1 MAQGFPCNMQNL
13 TVSNSETH
21 YQNPYLNFDISYW
34 IAPKPIPNAISEV
47 PYQNFNISH
56 RSFWNW
62 YQEIEIKILIS
73 PRIPHFSCNSS
84 SQLQVFLESS
94 SVVPRDCKGTH
105 GLSSS
110 YSLTCVGDE
119 SKENR
124 GLSKRRG
131 FEENKIAVRGSA
143 GKVSIILGYN
153 FSFLSLSVLNILS
166 WLKFYFILLSKAKV
180 YYKQKKKDKIAFQST
195 REVYNKCLKAQKN
208 DEDKQKLH
216 PPQQEPTQSTKS
228 TTEEGPENKNNQNH
242 SYRLQRK
249 ASSSPWTDCSS
260 FSKALLFLSIQG
272 ATHHTFSAFDRQ
284 KNHAILEVRL

>member
-1 MAQGFPCNMQNL
+1 MKGHKLMIKWGRTRKKKLLTPNFVIGSIIRKYHVFISHAFVLMSIGHVFQELPHIQNTYYL
-13 TVSNSETH
+13 VCKDWLRDSHATCKIWRCQMVRH
-21 YQNPYLNFDISYW
+21 YQNPHLNFDISYW

-56 RSFWNW
+56 QSFWNW

-143 GKVSIILGYN
+143 GKVSIILRYN

-166 WLKFYFILLSKAKV
+166 WLKFFFFFI
-180 YYKQKKKDKIAFQST
+180 
-195 REVYNKCLKAQKN
+195 E
-208 DEDKQKLH
+208 
-216 PPQQEPTQSTKS
+216 
-228 TTEEGPENKNNQNH
+228 
-242 SYRLQRK
+242 
-249 ASSSPWTDCSS
+249 
-260 FSKALLFLSIQG
+260 
-272 ATHHTFSAFDRQ
+272 
-284 KNHAILEVRL
+284 

>member
-1 MAQGFPCNMQNL
+1 MAQGFPCNVQNL
-13 TVSNSETH
+13 MVSNSETH
-21 YQNPYLNFDISYW
+21 YQNLYLNFDISYW

-143 GKVSIILGYN
+143 GKVSIILRYN

-166 WLKFYFILLSKAKV
+166 WLKFFFILLSKAKV
-180 YYKQKKKDKIAFQST
+180 YYKQKKRT
-195 REVYNKCLKAQKN
+195 
-208 DEDKQKLH
+208 KQHSKVH
-216 PPQQEPTQSTKS
+216 GRY
-228 TTEEGPENKNNQNH
+228 TTN
-242 SYRLQRK
+242 
-249 ASSSPWTDCSS
+249 A
-260 FSKALLFLSIQG
+260 
-272 ATHHTFSAFDRQ
+272 
-284 KNHAILEVRL
+284 